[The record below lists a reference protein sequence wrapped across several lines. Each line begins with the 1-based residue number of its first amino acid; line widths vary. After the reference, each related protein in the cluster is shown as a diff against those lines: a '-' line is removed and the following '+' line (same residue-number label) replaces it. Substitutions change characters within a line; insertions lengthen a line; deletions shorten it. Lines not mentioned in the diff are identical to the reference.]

1 MSRGATGTNN
11 IPLGYNRLARGGQ
24 SESSPPPPPPPPSG
38 SSYGNSSGHH
48 EGYMARVHA
57 NHSSDRSRDRYSH
70 RDYEGGHSSSRYG
83 SSSSGRESA
92 AMEGGKRSM
101 PSDMTGGS
109 DNDRGRKRKSRWA
122 DPEEKSSVPG
132 MPTALSGAV
141 PKEKLDL
148 FLTYV
153 RLEEIGRKLNAG
165 DYVPRDRRS
174 PSPEPVYG
182 TDGKRINTREFRY
195 RKKLEDERH
204 KLVQQAQKL
213 DPQFVPPVDYQRP
226 RKAIE
231 KLYIPVRDYPDINFI
246 GLIIGP
252 RGNTLKKMESESKA
266 KISIR
271 GKGSVKEGKVPSA
284 SDGLE
289 EDLHCLITADAP
301 EKVAKAIKLI
311 EKIIETAVSIPEAQN
326 DLKRAQLRELA
337 SLNGTLRDDENQPC
351 LNCGQVGHRRYECPE
366 QRNFTANLVCRICG
380 GAGHAARDCRDR
392 NNPDAQQK
400 NQKLDAEYYSL
411 MAELGEQTEGG
422 AGAGGN
428 GANNSVSS
436 LL

>member
-1 MSRGATGTNN
+1 MVAEDDG
-11 IPLGYNRLARGGQ
+11 
-24 SESSPPPPPPPPSG
+24 
-38 SSYGNSSGHH
+38 
-48 EGYMARVHA
+48 
-57 NHSSDRSRDRYSH
+57 
-70 RDYEGGHSSSRYG
+70 
-83 SSSSGRESA
+83 
-92 AMEGGKRSM
+92 
-101 PSDMTGGS
+101 
-109 DNDRGRKRKSRWA
+109 RGRKRKSRWA
-122 DPEEKSSVPG
+122 TAEEKTAMPG
-132 MPTALSGAV
+132 MPTALAGAV

-153 RLEEIGRKLNAG
+153 RLEEIGRKLSSG
-165 DYVPRDRRS
+165 DYVPREKRS
-174 PSPEPVYG
+174 PSPEPLYG
-182 TDGKRINTREFRY
+182 TDGKRINTREYRY

-204 KLVQQAQKL
+204 KLVQQAQKM
-213 DPQFVPPVDYQRP
+213 DPQFVPPVDYHRP
-226 RKAIE
+226 RKAVE

-252 RGNTLKKMESESKA
+252 RGNTLKKMEADSRA

-271 GKGSVKEGKVPSA
+271 GKGSVKEGKVPTA

-289 EDLHCLITADAP
+289 EDLHCLVTADSP

-351 LNCGQVGHRRYECPE
+351 LNCGQLGHRRYECPE

-400 NQKLDAEYYSL
+400 NQKLDAEYYNL
-411 MAELGEQTEGG
+411 MAELGEQVDG
-422 AGAGGN
+422 AAGGGGG
-428 GANNSVSS
+428 GANNNMVSNIFTG
-436 LL
+436 